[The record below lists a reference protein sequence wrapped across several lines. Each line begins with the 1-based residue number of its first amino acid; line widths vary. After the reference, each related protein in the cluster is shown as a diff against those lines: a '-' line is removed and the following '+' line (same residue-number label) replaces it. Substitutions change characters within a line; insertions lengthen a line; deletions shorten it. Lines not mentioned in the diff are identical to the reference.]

1 MDQALVRLVRGG
13 LITRDTAMHYAHEP
27 DYIKKNA

>member
-13 LITRDTAMHYAHEP
+13 QISKDNALRFAHET
-27 DYIKKNA
+27 DYVRKNA